1 MGDRLERMSNAAK
14 HRKKA
19 AEFEQLK
26 QIDRA
31 IASYV
36 KAIEESEASGED
48 VDVAVKARFRVGVGA
63 PKGAQA

>member
-1 MGDRLERMSNAAK
+1 MSNAAK

-31 IASYV
+31 IAAYIKGLR
-36 KAIEESEASGED
+36 KANG
-48 VDVAVKARFRVGVGA
+48 KALTSTSRC
-63 PKGAQA
+63 